1 VKLSKTKILTTLVI
15 VILSFIIGIGLA
27 KASIFDN
34 FKIAF
39 IWGIIAL
46 ITIVVGI
53 FDSIYKKR
61 NSIIPGLVLATLTFA
76 FIISLPIRKHY
87 WNEKRDKCEKAI
99 VKLDSFRKQT
109 GNYPESL
116 IDLKLDLDF
125 NEINYSTDSLKQV
138 FYISYSVD
146 GWHSERYNS
155 NNREWTG
162 GD

>member
-1 VKLSKTKILTTLVI
+1 MKISKTKILTTLVI
-15 VILSFIIGIGLA
+15 GMLSIIIGIGLA
-27 KASIFDN
+27 KATIFDN
-34 FKIAF
+34 FKIAS

-46 ITIVVGI
+46 TTVVVGI

-61 NSIIPGLVLATLTFA
+61 NSLIPGLALATLTLA

-99 VKLDSFRKQT
+99 VKLDRFRKQT

-116 IDLKLDLDF
+116 TDLKLDLNF
-125 NEINYSTDSLKQV
+125 SEINYSTDSLKRV

-146 GWHSERYNS
+146 GWHSETFNS
-155 NNREWTG
+155 NDREWIG